1 MLVQRQVSYFLA
13 NDWYTVHALICTH
26 VNSFQFSA
34 IYVLNGIGGR
44 LDQTLAN
51 MNTLYS
57 EDSASDMSLYLM
69 SEDSL
74 SFVLN
79 PVSL

>member
-1 MLVQRQVSYFLA
+1 MV
-13 NDWYTVHALICTH
+13 
-26 VNSFQFSA
+26 
-34 IYVLNGIGGR
+34 YVLNGIGGR

-57 EDSASDMSLYLM
+57 AEYSDDVLLYLM

-74 SFVLN
+74 SFVLD
-79 PVSL
+79 PVSLSMQFTIVYCMYPEAETS

>member
-1 MLVQRQVSYFLA
+1 MV
-13 NDWYTVHALICTH
+13 
-26 VNSFQFSA
+26 
-34 IYVLNGIGGR
+34 YVLNGIGGR

-57 EDSASDMSLYLM
+57 AEYSDDVLLYLM

-74 SFVLN
+74 SFVLD
-79 PVSL
+79 PVSLSMQFTIVYCMYPEAETSWGGKNKPEPGLD